1 MGQLRFQIPTT
12 LDDRTRADLALGYI
26 AALPDFM
33 PWPTTTRIEN
43 GYYCVEKEPTESGS
57 LYLPWPVQLPA
68 QVDSQAASW
77 MKGKGHQLITG
88 TATLV
93 ERAEPYHLITELAR
107 GKVNQVRNQAADWQG
122 IGLSLS
128 PQLFQSLRE
137 TSLSFAH
144 TVCQPN
150 SQDEADRLGSQALM
164 TAIQTGESLID
175 AYIEQVLATRK
186 GPQGKLP
193 FYLSCGLDHPL
204 TGEAEEQFLKTF
216 NAVRIPFNWRMIE
229 PRESSYQW
237 DKYDALI
244 AWAKQHKLQIEGGP
258 LVDLTPNRLPAW
270 LDQNKGD
277 AQSLANLFLDYLEA
291 TLLRYKSDI
300 AFWTIIA
307 NAHDTNQLA
316 IDDEDQIWL
325 NAQLLAAAK
334 QIHPDGRFCV
344 SLSQPW
350 AEHLARGERMYSAF
364 VFADALLRSRVELTA
379 INLECAVGWSSRG
392 SRMRDFLETSR
403 MLDLYALFGAPLTL
417 YIGMPSSSDKS
428 DAGYSPIDDGNPWS
442 PEMQAAW
449 ATRMVGLAACKPFTL
464 SVSWLHWSDAQDP
477 LFGHGGVIDAQGN
490 PKPVLAALQQ
500 FREQHFRTP

>member
-1 MGQLRFQIPTT
+1 MGQLRFQIPTI
-12 LDDRTRADLALGYI
+12 LDERTRADLALGYI

-33 PWPTTTRIEN
+33 PWPTTSRIED
-43 GYYCVEKEPTESGS
+43 GLYCVDKEPTESGS
-57 LYLPWPVQLPA
+57 LYLPWPVQL
-68 QVDSQAASW
+68 SGKTSSWLAASS
-77 MKGKGHQLITG
+77 HQLVTG

-93 ERAEPYHLITELAR
+93 ERNEPYHLLTELAR

-122 IGLSLS
+122 IGLTLS
-128 PQLFQSLRE
+128 PELFQALRE

-150 SQDEADRLGSQALM
+150 SLEEADRLGTQALL
-164 TAIQTGESLID
+164 TAIKTGESLLD

-186 GPQGKLP
+186 GAQGKLP
-193 FYLSCGLDHPL
+193 LYMSCGLDGPL

-216 NAVRIPFNWRMIE
+216 NAIRIPFNWRTIE

-244 AWAKQHKLQIEGGP
+244 TWAKQHKLQIEGGP
-258 LVDLTPNRLPAW
+258 LVDLTPSRLPAW

-277 AQSLANLFLDYLEA
+277 AQSLANLLLDYLEA
-291 TLLRYKSDI
+291 TLLRYKGDI

-307 NAHDTNQLA
+307 NAHDTTQLTL
-316 IDDEDQIWL
+316 DDEDQIWL

-334 QIHPDGRFCV
+334 QVYPEGRFCV

-350 AEHLARGERMYSAF
+350 AEHLARNERMYSAF

-379 INLECAVGWSSRG
+379 INLECAIGWSSRG
-392 SRMRDFLETSR
+392 SRLRDFLETSR

-417 YIGMPSSSDKS
+417 YLGMPSSPDST
-428 DAGYSPIDDGNPWS
+428 DAGYSPLDDGNPWS
-442 PEMQAAW
+442 PDMQAAW
-449 ATRMVGLAACKPFTL
+449 ATRMLGLAACKPFTL
-464 SVSWLHWSDAQDP
+464 SVSWLHWSDAQDH
-477 LFGHGGVIDAQGN
+477 LFGHGGMIDAQGK

-500 FREQHFRTP
+500 FREQHLRTP

>member
-1 MGQLRFQIPTT
+1 MGQLRFQIPSS
-12 LDDRTRADLALGYI
+12 LNEKTRADLALGYI

-33 PWPTTTRIEN
+33 PWPTTSQIEN
-43 GYYCVEKEPTESGS
+43 NLYCVDKEPAESGS

-68 QVDSQAASW
+68 NASSW
-77 MKGKGHQLITG
+77 LSSETHYLVTG

-93 ERAEPYHLITELAR
+93 ERTEPYHLLTELAR

-122 IGLSLS
+122 IGLALS
-128 PQLFQSLRE
+128 PELFKSLRD

-150 SQDEADRLGSQALM
+150 SLEEADRLGTQALM

-186 GPQGKLP
+186 GTQGKLP
-193 FYLSCGLDHPL
+193 FYFSCGLDAPL

-216 NAVRIPFNWRMIE
+216 NAVRIPFNWKLIE

-237 DKYDALI
+237 DKYDALV
-244 AWAKQHKLQIEGGP
+244 AWAKQHRLQIEGGP
-258 LVDLTPNRLPAW
+258 LVDLTPTRLPAW

-277 AQSLANLFLDYLEA
+277 AQSLANLLLDYLEA
-291 TLLRYKSDI
+291 TLVRYKGDI

-307 NAHDTNQLA
+307 NAHDTTQLA

-325 NAQLLAAAK
+325 NTQLLAAAK

-392 SRMRDFLETSR
+392 SHLRDFLETSR

-417 YIGMPSSSDKS
+417 YLGMPSSK
-428 DAGYSPIDDGNPWS
+428 APHEPGYAPLDDGNPWS

-449 ATRMVGLAACKPFTL
+449 AIRMLGLAASKPFTL
-464 SVSWLHWSDAQDP
+464 SASWLHWSDAQDHV
-477 LFGHGGVIDAQGN
+477 FGHGGMLDAEGK
-490 PKPVLAALQQ
+490 PKPLLAALQQ
-500 FREQHFRTP
+500 FRELHLRTP